1 MTQSPPL
8 RKCVRFAKHGPEGSR
23 KESASPSPR
32 RKAVFPISINCSP
45 KNEFSRNPF
54 RYLSILSVLALQS
67 FVSCRCAMVGNG
79 GIPGEQNIDFDWN
92 RLLDD
97 DNFLFAAVDEGFSNL
112 SPDSLPLS
120 IGDIEE
126 ILMKDDDA
134 APYDFISEI
143 LLDSPAEAS
152 APSGEV
158 AGIEESDHSGEVV
171 GTPDTK
177 GSSGSEVEDDGKGK
191 ERDTVEGVEQ
201 QLRNR
206 DAAVRSRER
215 KKTYVR
221 DLELKSKYYESECRR
236 LGIMLQYCLAENQ
249 TLRLSL
255 QNSKAVGASMPMQ
268 ESAVLLL
275 ESLLLGSLHWFLGI
289 TCLLILLPLL
299 QSTPLRVVPQEGQE
313 NKNQASL
320 APGKVGSRT
329 NRIWVIQ
336 SKMGKRYKASRSR
349 MKSTSVLAQVP
360 TVWVLVTEYVK
371 ESRKCFD
378 TVAAEF
384 SSDSH
389 CESERV
395 PSGEKGQVKMD
406 SDFGLARELS
416 DLQKLRSQYRPEL
429 PPCLQGTAVRVEF
442 GDATTAA
449 DPSGGHTISRLF
461 PHTFGQPLAHFL
473 RASAKVPDAQIITE
487 HPSIRVGIVFCGRQS
502 PGGHNAIWGLY
513 DAIKVH
519 NPNSTLLGFL
529 GMLCMHIA
537 KADYNDAFRGYDLLG
552 RTKDQIRSTEQVNA
566 ALTACTS
573 LKLDGLVIVGG
584 IHDML
589 LIWQKAFAEAKCP
602 TKVVGVPVT
611 LNGDLKNQFVETNVG
626 FDTICKVNSQL
637 ISNVCTD
644 ALSAEKVILA
654 EEISCPD
661 KYHGVILLPE
671 GLIESIPEVYALL
684 KEIHGLLRQGVSAD
698 NIFSQLSPWASALF
712 EFMPPFIRKQ
722 LLLHPESDDSAQLSQ
737 IETEKLLAF
746 LVEEEM
752 NKRTKEGKYK
762 GKKFNAICH
771 FFGYQAR
778 GSLPSKFDCD
788 YAYVLGHVCYHILAA
803 GLNGY
808 LATLTNLK
816 NPVNKWR
823 CGAAPITAMM
833 TVRRYGHGPAA
844 DSFGKPALHPATVDL
859 RGKAYELLRQ
869 NATKFLLDDV
879 YRNPGPLQFD
889 GPGADAK
896 ALTLCVEDQ
905 DYMGR
910 IKELQEYLDK
920 GCSQDVLKAALSAMA
935 SVTNILSVM
944 SNGGAE
950 QVGYGVE
957 RPFTPGVEEVYSVIC
972 EVNCCNIL
980 SKEQIL

>member
-1 MTQSPPL
+1 
-8 RKCVRFAKHGPEGSR
+8 
-23 KESASPSPR
+23 
-32 RKAVFPISINCSP
+32 
-45 KNEFSRNPF
+45 
-54 RYLSILSVLALQS
+54 
-67 FVSCRCAMVGNG
+67 
-79 GIPGEQNIDFDWN
+79 
-92 RLLDD
+92 
-97 DNFLFAAVDEGFSNL
+97 
-112 SPDSLPLS
+112 
-120 IGDIEE
+120 
-126 ILMKDDDA
+126 
-134 APYDFISEI
+134 
-143 LLDSPAEAS
+143 
-152 APSGEV
+152 
-158 AGIEESDHSGEVV
+158 
-171 GTPDTK
+171 
-177 GSSGSEVEDDGKGK
+177 
-191 ERDTVEGVEQ
+191 
-201 QLRNR
+201 
-206 DAAVRSRER
+206 
-215 KKTYVR
+215 
-221 DLELKSKYYESECRR
+221 
-236 LGIMLQYCLAENQ
+236 
-249 TLRLSL
+249 
-255 QNSKAVGASMPMQ
+255 
-268 ESAVLLL
+268 
-275 ESLLLGSLHWFLGI
+275 
-289 TCLLILLPLL
+289 
-299 QSTPLRVVPQEGQE
+299 
-313 NKNQASL
+313 
-320 APGKVGSRT
+320 
-329 NRIWVIQ
+329 
-336 SKMGKRYKASRSR
+336 
-349 MKSTSVLAQVP
+349 
-360 TVWVLVTEYVK
+360 
-371 ESRKCFD
+371 
-378 TVAAEF
+378 
-384 SSDSH
+384 
-389 CESERV
+389 
-395 PSGEKGQVKMD
+395 MD

-487 HPSIRVGIVFCGRQS
+487 HPAIRVGIVFCGRQS

-529 GMLCMHIA
+529 GGSEGLFAQKTLEITDDILA
-537 KADYNDAFRGYDLLG
+537 TYKNQGGYDLLG

-584 IHDML
+584 VTSNTDAAYL
-589 LIWQKAFAEAKCP
+589 AEAFAEAKCP

-644 ALSAEKVILA
+644 ALSAEKYYYFIRLMGRKASHVALECTLQSHPNMVILA
-654 EEISCPD
+654 EEVAASKLTLFDITKQICDAVQARAEQD

-920 GCSQDVLKAALSAMA
+920 VRTIVKPGCSQDVLKAALSAMA

-944 SNGGAE
+944 SNGGNTN
-950 QVGYGVE
+950 
-957 RPFTPGVEEVYSVIC
+957 F
-972 EVNCCNIL
+972 
-980 SKEQIL
+980 